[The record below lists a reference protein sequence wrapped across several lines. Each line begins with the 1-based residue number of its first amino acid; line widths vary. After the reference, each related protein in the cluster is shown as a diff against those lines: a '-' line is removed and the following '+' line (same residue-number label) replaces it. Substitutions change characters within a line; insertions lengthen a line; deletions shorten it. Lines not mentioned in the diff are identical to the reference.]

1 MENFMYP
8 IRFKYLSK
16 STSID
21 EPTIVRV
28 SSERTIDQSV
38 RRSDSSL
45 DRRTVFG
52 WCGFFAAALVSCFW
66 TSAVFAADAK
76 PKVNY
81 QEHVLPILQNR
92 CASCH
97 NADKQKGGLTLD
109 NYAAALRGGGSGKA
123 IEPGDPDSSTLYR
136 VVSHLEEPF
145 MPPKQP
151 KLPDGELDVLKKWIE
166 AGAPETSGSAVA
178 IAKKPKFEF
187 KLDPAAVGKPNGT
200 PATPHGLSTEPSV
213 VSRRPNAITAIA
225 ASPWA
230 PVVAVAGHKQVLL
243 YHTSTLH
250 LLGTLPF
257 NEGIIHTLKFSRNGD
272 LLAAGGGRGG
282 QSGRVV
288 VWDVRT
294 GARVFEVGREYDAVL
309 AADISPDQGLTA
321 LGGPGKVVRVF
332 NTSDGS
338 LVFEERKHTD
348 WITAIAFSPD
358 GVLLATGDRSG
369 GVFVWEAGTG
379 REFHELR
386 GHNAAI
392 TDLDFRLDS
401 NVLATAS
408 EDSTVRLWEMENGG
422 TIKNWG
428 AHGGGTESVKFAKD
442 GRLIT
447 TGRDHVC
454 RLWDQNGGKQREFE
468 AFGDLAL
475 RSVFTYDDQAVF
487 AGDFSGEVRAF
498 KVQDGSRIGSFK
510 ANPAPLAVRLEEARR
525 GEAEARSAADRLVHE
540 LESLKQ
546 TATERSAKFNRAQTA
561 AAGAEQA
568 AAKAGTELVAA
579 TEFIKKLSSEEVI
592 AQTALKSAI
601 AAVEPARAARSAAEK
616 AAADKQTLAKAEQAK
631 FDSARNALEAAERE
645 RSIPADRA
653 AACVLELKFA
663 KSKAE
668 ADAALSRLNENA
680 KLAADKA
687 PAVEAAF
694 KAAEIAR
701 QASIAANTAND
712 TARSALQNANALAQ
726 AAEAKLKT
734 AQAAIDKMNA
744 DKTNANRA
752 LAAAQ
757 TLKQAADSAVAASK
771 TELAQALAAK
781 NQADK
786 ALGEKSPAV
795 EAAIARA
802 AALRAEV
809 EALAAEKKAID
820 EAKAATA
827 GGK

>member
-1 MENFMYP
+1 MYAHRA
-8 IRFKYLSK
+8 IYLALALGVQSL
-16 STSID
+16 SASI
-21 EPTIVRV
+21 
-28 SSERTIDQSV
+28 
-38 RRSDSSL
+38 L
-45 DRRTVFG
+45 
-52 WCGFFAAALVSCFW
+52 
-66 TSAVFAADAK
+66 AADAK

-151 KLPDGELDVLKKWIE
+151 KLPDGELDILKKWIE

-187 KLDPAAVGKPNGT
+187 KLDPAATGKPSGT
-200 PATPHGLSTEPSV
+200 PATPRGLSTEPVV
-213 VSRRPNAITAIA
+213 VSSRANAITAIA

-230 PVVAVAGHKQVLL
+230 PVVAVAGHKQVLI

-257 NEGIIHTLKFSRNGD
+257 NEGVVHVLKFSRNGE
-272 LLAAGGGRGG
+272 LLLAGGGRGG

-309 AADISPDQGLTA
+309 AADISPDQGLVA

-332 NTSDGS
+332 NTGDGS

-358 GVLLATGDRSG
+358 GVLLASGDRNG

-379 REFHELR
+379 REFHELK

-392 TDLDFRLDS
+392 TELDFRLDS
-401 NVLATAS
+401 NVLASAS
-408 EDSTVRLWEMENGG
+408 EDSTVKLWEMENGG

-428 AHGGGTESVKFAKD
+428 AHGGGTQSVKFAKD

-454 RLWDQNGGKQREFE
+454 RLWDQNGGKQRDFE

-475 RSVFTYDDQAVF
+475 RSVFTYDDQAVV
-487 AGDFSGEVRAF
+487 AGDFSGEVRVF
-498 KVQDGSRIGSFK
+498 QVQDGSRLGSFR
-510 ANPAPLAVRLEEARR
+510 ANPAPLAVRLKEAQR
-525 GEAEARSAADRLVHE
+525 GEAEARSAAEAAVRD

-546 TATERSAKFNRAQTA
+546 AANDRAAAIGKSQTA
-561 AAGAEQA
+561 AAKAEQA
-568 AAKAGTELVAA
+568 AAKAGAELAA
-579 TEFIKKLSSEEVI
+579 TTESIKKITNEEAT
-592 AQTALKSAI
+592 AQAALKSALATI
-601 AAVEPARAARSAAEK
+601 EPARAARVAAEK
-616 AAADKQTLAKAEQAK
+616 IAAEMRMHAKADQAK
-631 FDSARNALEAAERE
+631 FDAARTALETAERE
-645 RSIPADRA
+645 RATPADRA

-663 KSKAE
+663 KTKAE
-668 ADAALSRLNENA
+668 ADSALAKLTENA
-680 KLAADKA
+680 KLAAEKA
-687 PAVEAAF
+687 PAVEAAT
-694 KAAEIAR
+694 KAVEIAR
-701 QASIAANTAND
+701 QASNATNTA
-712 TARSALQNANALAQ
+712 SAAASATLQAAIAQTQASEAKLKLAQ
-726 AAEAKLKT
+726 AAVDKL
-734 AQAAIDKMNA
+734 NA
-744 DKTNANRA
+744 DKTTASRA
-752 LAAAQ
+752 LAA
-757 TLKQAADSAVAASK
+757 TIPLKQAADSALAARK
-771 TELAQALAAK
+771 AELAQALAAK
-781 NQADK
+781 AQADK
-786 ALGEKSPAV
+786 AVGDREPAV
-795 EAAIARA
+795 RAAIARA
-802 AALRAEV
+802 NALKTEV
-809 EALAAEKKAID
+809 ESLAAEKKSID
-820 EAKAATA
+820 DAKAVTA
-827 GGK
+827 KGK